1 MSENSENVIK
11 GCIDLLERVMKDDS
25 VPRNIRKSAEEVRVL
40 LTGSKDSLAVK
51 AAASINILDEINND
65 PNIPFHTRTLIWNIV
80 SQIETLSVE

>member
-11 GCIDLLERVMKDDS
+11 GCIDLLEGVMKDDS

-65 PNIPFHTRTLIWNIV
+65 PNIPFHTRTIIWNIV